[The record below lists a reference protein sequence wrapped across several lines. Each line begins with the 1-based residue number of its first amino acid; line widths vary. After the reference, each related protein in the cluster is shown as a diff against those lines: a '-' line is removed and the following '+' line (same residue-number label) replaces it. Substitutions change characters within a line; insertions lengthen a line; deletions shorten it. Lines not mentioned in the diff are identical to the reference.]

1 MAGPLSGFVR
11 ILDLSERSPAA
22 AIAGMVL
29 ADLGA
34 EVIRVEPEGG
44 DPLRALAGSR
54 VWLRGQKSVTVGPV
68 EVQNGQW
75 ESLCNSADVIIDTA
89 QPWRQKPSELFN
101 LHANGQNSHPARG
114 LGTPSSQRSS
124 GQALSLRRAGKE
136 QIIAVL
142 TAYPRMVDEL
152 ATADSGTSY
161 PVYGELIEAQYGMQ
175 HFQAGVRE
183 GGPTFLG
190 WPHAIY
196 GAAWLLQIGILGAL
210 LERERIGVGQT
221 ITTSLLDGIAI
232 LSNARWLG
240 GENLGPPLLTSSR
253 ISTRHNNLRI
263 VVSLFECSDG
273 EWIQVHTGPRGAFD
287 RMLKVAGRDDLV
299 IENAGLH
306 VFGIPMEP
314 AAAEDLWSHLDLT
327 FKSKPAQYWCD
338 TMARADVCCMP
349 ALKPGDALWL
359 NQMEANGLVDILPDG
374 QRQLGKLAK
383 YRRTPIE
390 VRREIPA
397 PGEHNAMLLAN
408 GSRTNGSVGNGGDI
422 TNLDLTRSHSSS
434 PPARPSQSTEPAL
447 RRATEPRPGGQPAE
461 ALSVVEGDE
470 WGNGEGSDRIDS
482 VASNKR
488 IGPLDGMLVLDFGAY
503 MAGPFANRLFADL
516 GARVIKVEEYG
527 GDPMRGPQLSI
538 FLGVQRGKESI
549 AVDLKSEAGRRI
561 IHELVKRADVVH
573 NNMRLGAMERL
584 GMGWEQ
590 LGMLNPRLVYCH
602 SSGYGNSGE
611 WSRLPT
617 FEPLHSA
624 ITGMLSRTG
633 GKGNPPEHYLTHMD
647 YGCGLTSTVM
657 VLAAL
662 VERECSGLGQY
673 LEVPQ
678 TGAGL
683 LAMSD
688 VHGHRER
695 KSETFPLDHDQRG
708 HAPTNALYR
717 TFDGWIVI
725 ACYSQHEWESVRRA
739 LAIDASWPSFAEARN
754 QRFGQSDTAQLVQ
767 AALINCSTAAATRR
781 LRAEDVPCMVP
792 APFAPAEVIVEPTL
806 RSRGVIVA
814 EQHHDAGEIFE
825 VGHTIRFGN
834 ANSWNLRPAPVTGQ
848 HSIKILRE
856 LGISEAEIKK
866 LIDSKVV
873 NAEIAPQATAAA
885 AALR

>member
-1 MAGPLSGFVR
+1 MAGPLNGFVR

-44 DPLRALAGSR
+44 DPVRALAGSR
-54 VWLRGQKSVTVGPV
+54 VWLRGQKSVTVGPFQ
-68 EVQNGQW
+68 VQNGQW
-75 ESLCNSADVIIDTA
+75 EWLRNSADVILETA
-89 QPWRQKPSELFN
+89 QPWQQKPREL
-101 LHANGQNSHPARG
+101 LGISANEN
-114 LGTPSSQRSS
+114 
-124 GQALSLRRAGKE
+124 
-136 QIIAVL
+136 QIVAVL
-142 TAYPRMVDEL
+142 TAYPRSVDEL
-152 ATADSGTSY
+152 GAAESGTSY
-161 PVYGELIEAQYGMQ
+161 PVCGELIEAQYGMQ
-175 HFQAGVRE
+175 HFQAGVRDD
-183 GGPTFLG
+183 GPTFLG

-221 ITTSLLDGIAI
+221 VTTSLLDGVAI

-240 GENLGPPLLTSSR
+240 GEQLGPPLLTSSR

-287 RMLKVAGRDDLV
+287 RMLKVVGRDDLV

-306 VFGIPMEP
+306 VLGIPMEP
-314 AAAEDLWSHLDLT
+314 AAAIILWRHLDLT
-327 FKSKPAQYWCD
+327 FKSRTAQDWCD
-338 TMARADVCCMP
+338 TLAKADVCCMP

-359 NQMEANGLVDILPDG
+359 EQMEANGLVDILPDG
-374 QRQLGKLAK
+374 QRRLGKLAK
-383 YRRTPIE
+383 YSRTPIE
-390 VRREIPA
+390 LRHEVPA
-397 PGEHNAMLLAN
+397 PGEHNAVLLAN
-408 GSRTNGSVGNGGDI
+408 RGHMDGSARTGG
-422 TNLDLTRSHSSS
+422 
-434 PPARPSQSTEPAL
+434 
-447 RRATEPRPGGQPAE
+447 G
-461 ALSVVEGDE
+461 
-470 WGNGEGSDRIDS
+470 
-482 VASNKR
+482 ASNRKQVANPATQDGRLESLYPSGRR

-527 GDPMRGPQLSI
+527 GDPMRGPQLGI

-549 AVDLKSEAGRRI
+549 AVDLKSDAGRRI
-561 IHELVKRADVVH
+561 VQELVKRADVVH

-590 LGMLNPRLVYCH
+590 LRALNPRLVYCH

-633 GKGNPPEHYLTHMD
+633 GEGNPPEHYLTHMD
-647 YGCGLTSTVM
+647 YGCGLTSAVM

-662 VERECSGLGQY
+662 VERERSGAGQY

-688 VHGHRER
+688 VHGHRDR
-695 KSETFPLDHDQRG
+695 KSETFPLDHNQRG

-717 TFDGWIVI
+717 TSDGWVVI
-725 ACYSQHEWESVRRA
+725 ACYSDQEWESVRRA
-739 LAIDASWPSFAEARN
+739 LAIGAPWPSFAEARN
-754 QRFGQSDTAQLVQ
+754 QRYGQSDTAQLVQ
-767 AALINCSTAAATRR
+767 AVLVNCSTVMAIRR
-781 LRAEDVPCMVP
+781 LRAEGVPCTVP
-792 APFAPAEVIVEPTL
+792 APLAPAEVIVEPTL
-806 RSRGVIVA
+806 RSRGVIVS
-814 EQHHDAGEIFE
+814 EQHHDAGEILE
-825 VGHTIRFGN
+825 VGHTIRFGH

-848 HSIKILRE
+848 HSIAILRE
-856 LGISEAEIKK
+856 LGRSEAEIKV
-866 LIDSKVV
+866 LIDAKVV
-873 NAEIAPQATAAA
+873 NAATAPQPAVGVAAEHA
-885 AALR
+885 

>member
-1 MAGPLSGFVR
+1 MAGPLDRLVR

-44 DPLRALAGSR
+44 DPVRALAGSR

-68 EVQNGQW
+68 EVQSGEW
-75 ESLCNSADVIIDTA
+75 ESLRNSADVILDTA
-89 QPWRQKPSELFN
+89 QPWRQKPRGL
-101 LHANGQNSHPARG
+101 LDGHAEQNPHPAPGRATLSRNRAGEGQNAHPARG
-114 LGTPSSQRSS
+114 RATPSSLRSS
-124 GQALSLRRAGKE
+124 GQALSVGRTGE
-136 QIIAVL
+136 GQIIAVL
-142 TAYPRMVDEL
+142 TAYPRTVDEL
-152 ATADSGTSY
+152 AAVDSGTNY
-161 PVYGELIEAQYGMQ
+161 PVCGELIEAQYGMQ
-175 HFQAGVRE
+175 HFQAGVRND
-183 GGPTFLG
+183 GPTFLG

-210 LERERIGVGQT
+210 LERERTGMGQT
-221 ITTSLLDGIAI
+221 VTTSLLDGIAI

-253 ISTRHNNLRI
+253 ISTRHSNLRI

-287 RMLKVAGRDDLV
+287 RMLKVVGRDDLV

-306 VFGIPMEP
+306 VLGIPMEP
-314 AAAEDLWSHLDLT
+314 ATARDLWGHLDRT
-327 FKSKPAQYWCD
+327 FKSKPGQYWCD
-338 TMARADVCCMP
+338 VLAKADVCCMP

-359 NQMEANGLVDILPDG
+359 KQMEANGLVDILPDG

-383 YRRTPIE
+383 YGRTPIE
-390 VRREIPA
+390 LHREIPA
-397 PGEHNAMLLAN
+397 PGQHNGEILRRRSEKREKEKEL
-408 GSRTNGSVGNGGDI
+408 SRLNGGGS
-422 TNLDLTRSHSSS
+422 LVSQFSSLVS
-434 PPARPSQSTEPAL
+434 
-447 RRATEPRPGGQPAE
+447 
-461 ALSVVEGDE
+461 
-470 WGNGEGSDRIDS
+470 
-482 VASNKR
+482 R
-488 IGPLDGMLVLDFGAY
+488 IGPLDGVLVLDFGAY

-549 AVDLKSEAGRRI
+549 AVDLKNEEGRRI
-561 IHELVKRADVVH
+561 IHELVERADVVH

-590 LGMLNPRLVYCH
+590 LRALNPRLVYCH

-633 GKGNPPEHYLTHMD
+633 GEGNPPEHYLTHMD

-662 VERECSGLGQY
+662 VERERSGAGQY

-695 KSETFPLDHDQRG
+695 KAETFPLDHDQRG

-717 TFDGWIVI
+717 TSDGWVVI
-725 ACYSQHEWESVRRA
+725 ACYSDQEWESVRRA
-739 LAIDASWPSFAEARN
+739 LAIGAPWPSFAEARN
-754 QRFGQSDTAQLVQ
+754 QRFGQSEAAQLVQ
-767 AALINCSTAAATRR
+767 AALVNCSTVAAIRR
-781 LRAEDVPCMVP
+781 LRAEGVPCTIP
-792 APFAPAEVIVEPTL
+792 APFEPAEVIVEPTL

-814 EQHHDAGEIFE
+814 EQHYDAGEILE
-825 VGHTIRFGN
+825 VGHTIRFGH
-834 ANSWNLRPAPVTGQ
+834 ATSWNLRPAPVTGQ
-848 HSIKILRE
+848 HSVEILRE
-856 LGISEAEIKK
+856 LGRSEAEIKR
-866 LIDSKVV
+866 LIDGKVV
-873 NAEIAPQATAAA
+873 NAAAPPQPAARPA
-885 AALR
+885 EHG

>member
-1 MAGPLSGFVR
+1 MAGPLDHFVR

-44 DPLRALAGSR
+44 DPLRALAGSS

-75 ESLCNSADVIIDTA
+75 ESLRNSADVIIDTA
-89 QPWRQKPSELFN
+89 QPWRQKPRELIDSR
-101 LHANGQNSHPARG
+101 ANEH
-114 LGTPSSQRSS
+114 
-124 GQALSLRRAGKE
+124 

-152 ATADSGTSY
+152 AAAGGGTSY

-175 HFQAGVRE
+175 HFQAGMRE

-210 LERERIGVGQT
+210 LERERGGIGQT
-221 ITTSLLDGIAI
+221 VTTSLLDGVAI

-273 EWIQVHTGPRGAFD
+273 DWIQVHTGPRGAFD
-287 RMLKVAGRDDLV
+287 RMLKVVGRNDLV

-306 VFGIPMEP
+306 VLGIPMEP
-314 AAAEDLWSHLDLT
+314 ADARDLWRHLDLT

-338 TMARADVCCMP
+338 TLAKADVCCMP

-359 NQMEANGLVDILPDG
+359 KQMEMNGLVDILPDG

-383 YRRTPIE
+383 YSRTPIE
-390 VRREIPA
+390 LRREIPA
-397 PGEHNAMLLAN
+397 PGEYNAVLLAN
-408 GSRTNGSVGNGGDI
+408 GPRTNGSLRNGDDG
-422 TNLDLTRSHSSS
+422 TNLDL
-434 PPARPSQSTEPAL
+434 APSVAGKGE
-447 RRATEPRPGGQPAE
+447 
-461 ALSVVEGDE
+461 
-470 WGNGEGSDRIDS
+470 GEGSDRIDS
-482 VASNKR
+482 IALDKR

-516 GARVIKVEEYG
+516 GARVIKVEEYS

-549 AVDLKSEAGRRI
+549 AIDLKSEEGRRI
-561 IHELVKRADVVH
+561 VHELVKRADVVH
-573 NNMRLGAMERL
+573 NNMRVGAMERL

-590 LGMLNPRLVYCH
+590 LSALNPRLVYCH

-633 GKGNPPEHYLTHMD
+633 GEGNPPEHYLTHMD

-662 VERECSGLGQY
+662 VERERSGLGQY

-688 VHGHRER
+688 VHGHRDR
-695 KSETFPLDHDQRG
+695 KSETFPLDHEQRG

-717 TFDGWIVI
+717 TVDGWVVI
-725 ACYSQHEWESVRRA
+725 ACYSQYEWESVRRA
-739 LAIDASWPSFAEARN
+739 LAIDAPWPGFAEARN
-754 QRFGQSDTAQLVQ
+754 QRLDQSDAAQLVQ
-767 AALINCSTAAATRR
+767 TALINCSTVAAIRR
-781 LRAEDVPCMVP
+781 LRAENVPCTVP
-792 APFAPAEVIVEPTL
+792 VPFESAEVIVEPTL

-825 VGHTIRFGN
+825 VGHTIRFGH
-834 ANSWNLRPAPVTGQ
+834 ANSWNLQPAPVTGQ
-848 HSIKILRE
+848 HSIRILRE
-856 LGISEAEIKK
+856 LGSSEAEITK

-873 NAEIAPQATAAA
+873 NAAAMPQAAATVNA
-885 AALR
+885 EHS

>member
-1 MAGPLSGFVR
+1 MAGPLDGFVR

-44 DPLRALAGSR
+44 DPVRALAGSR
-54 VWLRGQKSVTVGPV
+54 VWLRGQKSVTVGPLQ
-68 EVQNGQW
+68 VQNGEW
-75 ESLCNSADVIIDTA
+75 EWLRNSADVILETA
-89 QPWRQKPSELFN
+89 QPWQQKPREL
-101 LHANGQNSHPARG
+101 LGISANEN
-114 LGTPSSQRSS
+114 
-124 GQALSLRRAGKE
+124 
-136 QIIAVL
+136 QIVAVL
-142 TAYPRMVDEL
+142 TAYPRSVDEL
-152 ATADSGTSY
+152 GAAESGTSY
-161 PVYGELIEAQYGMQ
+161 PVCGELIEAQYGMQ
-175 HFQAGVRE
+175 HFQAGVRDD
-183 GGPTFLG
+183 GPTFLG

-221 ITTSLLDGIAI
+221 VTTSLLDGVAI

-240 GENLGPPLLTSSR
+240 GEQLGPPLLTSSR

-287 RMLKVAGRDDLV
+287 LMLKVVGRDDLV

-306 VFGIPMEP
+306 VLGIPMEP
-314 AAAEDLWSHLDLT
+314 AAAIILWRHLDLT
-327 FKSKPAQYWCD
+327 FKSRTAQYWCD
-338 TMARADVCCMP
+338 TLAKADVCCMP

-359 NQMEANGLVDILPDG
+359 EQMEANGLVDILPDG
-374 QRQLGKLAK
+374 QRRLGKLAK
-383 YRRTPIE
+383 YSRTPIE
-390 VRREIPA
+390 LQHEVPA
-397 PGEHNAMLLAN
+397 PGEHNAVLLAN
-408 GSRTNGSVGNGGDI
+408 RGHMDGSARTGG
-422 TNLDLTRSHSSS
+422 
-434 PPARPSQSTEPAL
+434 
-447 RRATEPRPGGQPAE
+447 G
-461 ALSVVEGDE
+461 
-470 WGNGEGSDRIDS
+470 
-482 VASNKR
+482 ASNRKQVANPATQDSRLESLYPSGRR

-527 GDPMRGPQLSI
+527 GDPMRGPQLGI

-549 AVDLKSEAGRRI
+549 AVDLKSDAGRRI
-561 IHELVKRADVVH
+561 VQELVKRADVVH

-590 LGMLNPRLVYCH
+590 LRALNPRLVYCH

-633 GKGNPPEHYLTHMD
+633 GEGNPPEHYLTHMD
-647 YGCGLTSTVM
+647 YGCGLTSAVM

-662 VERECSGLGQY
+662 VERERSGAGQY

-688 VHGHRER
+688 VHGHRDR
-695 KSETFPLDHDQRG
+695 KSETFPLDHNQRG

-717 TFDGWIVI
+717 TSDGWLVI
-725 ACYSQHEWESVRRA
+725 ACYSDQEWESVRRA
-739 LAIDASWPSFAEARN
+739 LAIGAPWPSFAEARN
-754 QRFGQSDTAQLVQ
+754 QRYGQSDTAQLVQ
-767 AALINCSTAAATRR
+767 AVLVNCSTVMAIRR
-781 LRAEDVPCMVP
+781 FRAEGVPCTVP
-792 APFAPAEVIVEPTL
+792 FPLAPAEVIVEPTL
-806 RSRGVIVA
+806 RSRGVIVS
-814 EQHHDAGEIFE
+814 EQHHDAGEILE
-825 VGHTIRFGN
+825 VGHTIRFGH

-848 HSIKILRE
+848 HSIAILRE
-856 LGISEAEIKK
+856 LGRSEAEIKV
-866 LIDSKVV
+866 LIDAKVV
-873 NAEIAPQATAAA
+873 NAATAPQPAVGVAAEHA
-885 AALR
+885 

>member
-1 MAGPLSGFVR
+1 MAGPLNGFVR

-44 DPLRALAGSR
+44 DSVRALAGSR

-89 QPWRQKPSELFN
+89 QPWRQKPREL
-101 LHANGQNSHPARG
+101 LDLRANGYSPPLARG
-114 LGTPSSQRSS
+114 RTT
-124 GQALSLRRAGKE
+124 LSRNRAGE
-136 QIIAVL
+136 RQIVAVL
-142 TAYPRMVDEL
+142 TAYPRTVDEL
-152 ATADSGTSY
+152 VAADGGTSH
-161 PVYGELIEAQYGMQ
+161 PVCGELIEAQYGMQ

-221 ITTSLLDGIAI
+221 ITTSLLDGVAI

-263 VVSLFECSDG
+263 VISLFECSDG
-273 EWIQVHTGPRGAFD
+273 NWIQVHTGPRGAFD
-287 RMLKVAGRDDLV
+287 RMLKVVGRDDLV

-306 VFGIPMEP
+306 VLGIPMER
-314 AAAEDLWSHLDLT
+314 AAARDLWSHLDLT

-338 TMARADVCCMP
+338 TLARADVCCMP

-359 NQMEANGLVDILPDG
+359 TQMEANGLVDILPDG
-374 QRQLGKLAK
+374 QHQLGKLAK

-390 VRREIPA
+390 LRREIPA
-397 PGEHNAMLLAN
+397 PGEHNAVLLAN
-408 GSRTNGSVGNGGDI
+408 GPRMNGSVHNSGDV
-422 TNLDLTRSHSSS
+422 TNRDLTRSRSTL
-434 PPARPSQSTEPAL
+434 PFAR
-447 RRATEPRPGGQPAE
+447 
-461 ALSVVEGDE
+461 SVAGEGK
-470 WGNGEGSDRIDS
+470 GEGSDRIDS
-482 VASNKR
+482 IASNKR

-549 AVDLKSEAGRRI
+549 AVDLKSEEGRRI
-561 IHELVKRADVVH
+561 VYELVKRADVVH

-633 GKGNPPEHYLTHMD
+633 GEGNPPEHYLTHMD

-662 VERECSGLGQY
+662 VERERSGLGQY

-695 KSETFPLDHDQRG
+695 KSETFPLDHEQRG

-725 ACYSQHEWESVRRA
+725 ACYSQCEWESVRRA
-739 LAIDASWPSFAEARN
+739 LAIEAPWPSFAEARN
-754 QRFGQSDTAQLVQ
+754 QRFGQSDAAQLVQ
-767 AALINCSTAAATRR
+767 AALINCSTVAAIRH
-781 LRAEDVPCMVP
+781 LRAEDVPCTIP
-792 APFAPAEVIVEPTL
+792 APFEPTAVIVEPTL

-834 ANSWNLRPAPVTGQ
+834 ANSWNLRPAPITGQ
-848 HSIKILRE
+848 HSIEILRE
-856 LGISEAEIKK
+856 LSISEAEIKK

-873 NAEIAPQATAAA
+873 NAAIAPQATAAA
-885 AALR
+885 ATLR